1 MFKSLSLFSLKASL
15 IALLLVVAGCATFSS
30 PLEKPEVKLVAVK
43 LLPSEG
49 LAQRLAIKLRI
60 LNSNSVTLPLKG
72 MKYSLDLQGYELISG
87 VSNDIAPIAAYSEAE
102 VELLATVDW
111 INGLRLLQSVL
122 ARPESAVSYKLEAKL
137 SPGALLPAFRVVER
151 GVIDINQPQ

>member
-1 MFKSLSLFSLKASL
+1 M
-15 IALLLVVAGCATFSS
+15 
-30 PLEKPEVKLVAVK
+30 
-43 LLPSEG
+43 
-49 LAQRLAIKLRI
+49 AQRLAIKLRI